1 MKPEEYLEQF
11 FTWYESDDY
20 VTKYNVRK
28 KALRAMFEGY
38 RTATGENKKIMDW
51 LLTAHAELCRNE
63 KKPEPKRRHN
73 VFVLRYVAGASTKEA
88 ACRLNICTATVCR
101 DASVVLDDM
110 MVLAFGVAGLIPYE
124 YIPA

>member
-1 MKPEEYLEQF
+1 MRPEEYLEQF

-20 VTKYNVRK
+20 VTKYNTRR

-38 RTATGENKKIMDW
+38 RTATGENKQVMDW
-51 LLTAHAELCRNE
+51 LLTAHAELCR
-63 KKPEPKRRHN
+63 KKKKLESKRRHN

-101 DASVVLDDM
+101 DVSVVLDDM

-124 YIPA
+124 YIRS